1 MHKGFGFASAA
12 IWGALV
18 LSPLYATAETVGQVA
33 YVQVYGYETPPQG
46 AREPIFLRDDV
57 VTNTELETVIDGR
70 LDVKFVD
77 NTQLIVGSSSK
88 VKVDRFVFDPSKS
101 SGDVALNVSK
111 GLMRFVSGRMAS
123 QSYKVRTPTATLG
136 VRGTDFVVAVAE
148 DGSTTVSVISGEV
161 EMTSGSGDSG
171 GVGAGSTGSTS
182 GASVSVSQTVSIPA
196 IAAASFGGDVDGP
209 SDSGEAESESSSHG
223 G

>member
-1 MHKGFGFASAA
+1 
-12 IWGALV
+12 
-18 LSPLYATAETVGQVA
+18 
-33 YVQVYGYETPPQG
+33 
-46 AREPIFLRDDV
+46 
-57 VTNTELETVIDGR
+57 
-70 LDVKFVD
+70 
-77 NTQLIVGSSSK
+77 
-88 VKVDRFVFDPSKS
+88 
-101 SGDVALNVSK
+101 
-111 GLMRFVSGRMAS
+111 MRFVSGRMAS

-182 GASVSVSQTVSIPA
+182 GTSVSVSQTVSIPA

-209 SDSGEAESESSSHG
+209 SDSGEAESEHG